1 MKVVPSR
8 PLSLMALALF
18 NAANKTDPA
27 VIVQRTIN
35 QGKPEIEA
43 RLENGHPL
51 EMDNRQFDSDQ
62 GYWK

>member
-1 MKVVPSR
+1 
-8 PLSLMALALF
+8 MALALF